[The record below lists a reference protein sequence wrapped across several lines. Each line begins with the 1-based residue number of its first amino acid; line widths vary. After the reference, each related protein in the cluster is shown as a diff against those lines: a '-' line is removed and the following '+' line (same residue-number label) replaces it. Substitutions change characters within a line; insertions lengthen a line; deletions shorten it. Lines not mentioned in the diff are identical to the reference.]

1 MSPPMLRMLCFTFF
15 LAILSI
21 QQCICAYSPENSPSP
36 APVSGGDLGSL
47 PPIAA
52 APKTPSPSPSPSPL
66 ANVSSPPAS
75 PPTDHSTNSAPAPS
89 PVSGDNTTPTPAS
102 APVAEPPSPSPSPAP
117 SDVAASDISHES
129 NTAEVDES
137 SSSDGGMNGGKKA
150 GVAFGVV
157 AAACVVGLGALV
169 YKKRRQNIR
178 RAQFGHIPLTFR
190 PSSQRSSSLHA

>member
-15 LAILSI
+15 LAVLSI

-52 APKTPSPSPSPSPL
+52 APKTPSLSPL
-66 ANVSSPPAS
+66 SNVSSPP
-75 PPTDHSTNSAPAPS
+75 TDRSTNSAPAPS
-89 PVSGDNTTPTPAS
+89 PVSGDNTTPSPAL
-102 APVAEPPSPSPSPAP
+102 APVAEPPSPSSSPAP
-117 SDVAASDISHES
+117 SDVVASDISHES
-129 NTAEVDES
+129 TTAEVDES

-178 RAQFGHIPLTFR
+178 RAQFGYAARRDFL
-190 PSSQRSSSLHA
+190 